1 MPLRVVDV
9 FTERAVLGCC
19 RNYFAFLSI
28 VYLHCKKDMLTM
40 KLKVTLVFSIV
51 TAATA
56 IIGIFMTWWQIRN
69 SNKQSL
75 FEKRLQLFL
84 FADGLANLLRE
95 TPTVLNEKDDIEMAN
110 DFDFLLLTNNAELS
124 SITSVIK
131 DAKDSDKHQVF
142 LKELESF
149 KGREQMAKFVFK
161 DPTVDIVS
169 SFIQVYCE
177 LLLSTYQYQILLDN
191 MLDSSKRF
199 GWDKEEAAQKL
210 HENTYRSALN
220 QKVDTLKQNCMCM
233 NLMLHKKDLESN

>member
-1 MPLRVVDV
+1 
-9 FTERAVLGCC
+9 
-19 RNYFAFLSI
+19 
-28 VYLHCKKDMLTM
+28 M

-84 FADGLANLLRE
+84 FADGLANLFRE

-161 DPTVDIVS
+161 DPTSDIVS
-169 SFIQVYCE
+169 NFIGSYRE
-177 LLLSTYQYQILLDN
+177 LLFSTYQYQILIDN
-191 MLDSSKRF
+191 MTDAAKEHSLS
-199 GWDKEEAAQKL
+199 KEEAAQVLQQNL
-210 HENTYRSALN
+210 HVLWI
-220 QKVDTLKQNCMCM
+220 
-233 NLMLHKKDLESN
+233 